1 VPETHRHLGSKKGER
16 MSTACEQQRGML
28 RRGAFHGWAIGL
40 TLLLGAFTWFSAGA
54 EAQMIVNGDFSS
66 GNTGFTSQY
75 SYVGNGTMTG
85 PGDYGLTSNPSN
97 PITGFTNG
105 YYNYGDHTTGSG
117 LMLLVDGGAP
127 GFYAWG
133 ESIAVSP
140 STTYTFTGWVAD
152 ADTSAYSSNPGVL
165 GLFVDGTQV
174 GSSFDVSSTMPG
186 VWQEWTASLT
196 TGPVDSSIALSIQD
210 LNPTYTV
217 AGNDFS
223 LDDLSLAP
231 PPATTPEP
239 ASMLLFGTGLLGI
252 AFLMR
257 RR

>member
-1 VPETHRHLGSKKGER
+1 
-16 MSTACEQQRGML
+16 MSTACEQQRGP
-28 RRGAFHGWAIGL
+28 FHGWAIRLALFFGVFIYF
-40 TLLLGAFTWFSAGA
+40 GVGA
-54 EAQMIVNGDFSS
+54 EAQMIVNGDFSA
-66 GNTGFTSQY
+66 GNTGFSSQY
-75 SYVGNGTMTG
+75 VYTPNGTQTG
-85 PGDYGLTSNPSN
+85 PGDYGLTSNPS
-97 PITGFTNG
+97 TGFTNG
-105 YYNYGDHTTGSG
+105 YYNYGDHTSGSG

-127 GFYAWG
+127 GSYAWG

-152 ADTSAYSSNPGVL
+152 ADTSANSSNPGVL

-174 GSSFDVSSTMPG
+174 VGSSFTVSSTMPG

-196 TGPVDSSIALSIQD
+196 TGPGDSSIALSIQD
-210 LNPTYTV
+210 LNPTDTV

-223 LDDLSLAP
+223 LDDLSLSP

-252 AFLMR
+252 AVLMR